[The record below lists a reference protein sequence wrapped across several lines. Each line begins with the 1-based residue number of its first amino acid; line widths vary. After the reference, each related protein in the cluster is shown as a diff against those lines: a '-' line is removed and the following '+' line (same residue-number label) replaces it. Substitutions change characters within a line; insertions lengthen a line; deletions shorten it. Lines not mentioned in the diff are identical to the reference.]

1 VKGRQHP
8 LPLQVALGRGGNLEE
23 EGEEGKKELLGD
35 ANIRLPSKNGNPQI
49 QFKQGFIHLNYILYV
64 FQILSPI
71 VTHLPLLVK
80 NRDLSMYLLLYTR
93 CLACLFPLYDLF
105 IVDGKKIF
113 FKIILVD
120 SSITSLN
127 FNFLTE
133 RWMMEVERQK
143 VFI

>member
-1 VKGRQHP
+1 
-8 LPLQVALGRGGNLEE
+8 
-23 EGEEGKKELLGD
+23 
-35 ANIRLPSKNGNPQI
+35 
-49 QFKQGFIHLNYILYV
+49 
-64 FQILSPI
+64 
-71 VTHLPLLVK
+71 
-80 NRDLSMYLLLYTR
+80 MYLLLYTR